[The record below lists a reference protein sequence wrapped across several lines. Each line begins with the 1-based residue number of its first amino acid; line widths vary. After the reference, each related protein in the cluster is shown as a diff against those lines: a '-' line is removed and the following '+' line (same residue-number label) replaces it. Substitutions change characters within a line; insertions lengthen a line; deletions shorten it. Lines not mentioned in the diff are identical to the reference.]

1 MIRQPPRS
9 RQDPGARELADR
21 LHSAAIHLLRRL
33 RPADDASGLTAPK
46 LSALSVLV
54 FGGPAT
60 LSKLAQVEQVRP
72 PTMTRLVAELERQEL
87 VTRKPDGDDRRVVW
101 IHPTDNARKMLLEG
115 RARRVARLENDLRQL
130 RPAEFKRLA
139 AALELLERVA
149 RPSS

>member
-1 MIRQPPRS
+1 MKS
-9 RQDPGARELADR
+9 RQSPGPRDLADR

-33 RPADDASGLTAPK
+33 RSADDASGLTAPK
-46 LSALSVLV
+46 GSALSVLV

-60 LSKLAQVEQVRP
+60 LSRLAQLEQVRP
-72 PTMTRLVAELERQEL
+72 PTMTRLVAELERQGL
-87 VTRKPDGDDRRVVW
+87 VERRPDPEDRRVTW
-101 IHPTDNARKMLLEG
+101 IQATEHGRRILLEG

>member
-1 MIRQPPRS
+1 MTN

-33 RPADDASGLTAPK
+33 RTADDAMSLTAPK
-46 LSALSVLV
+46 ASALSVLV

-60 LSKLAQVEQVRP
+60 LSRLAQFEQVRP
-72 PTMTRLVAELERQEL
+72 PTMTRLVAELERQGL
-87 VTRKPDGDDRRVVW
+87 VERRPDADDRRVVW
-101 IHPTDNARKMLLEG
+101 IHATENARKILLEG
-115 RARRVARLENDLRQL
+115 RARRVARLESDLRQL

>member
-1 MIRQPPRS
+1 MIRPPARS

-33 RPADDASGLTAPK
+33 RTADDASGLSAPQG
-46 LSALSVLV
+46 SALSVLV
-54 FGGPAT
+54 FGGPVT
-60 LSKLAQVEQVRP
+60 LSRLAQLEQVRP
-72 PTMTRLVAELERQEL
+72 PTMTRLVAELERQGLIE
-87 VTRKPDGDDRRVVW
+87 RRADPNDRRVVW
-101 IHPTDNARKMLLEG
+101 IHPTESARKILLEG
-115 RARRVARLENDLRQL
+115 RARRVARLESDLRQL